1 MDKKIQ
7 PDEKLAKILELE
19 MLSVNEIIRE
29 RMASENAPR
38 IPEVTSHLIGAG
50 GKRLRP
56 MLTLAAACLFGYSG
70 DKHLKLAATVEF
82 IHTATLLHDDVV
94 DESLKRRG
102 RPTANLLWDNKSS
115 VLVGDYLFSRSFQ
128 LMVEIGSLTILDIL
142 ASASATIAEGEVLQ
156 LTVSKNIKTDETT
169 YLKVIRGKT
178 AALFSAATQV
188 GGKVAGAGEDAC
200 KALYE
205 YGDSLGMAFQI
216 IDDLLDVEGS
226 LQKTGKNSG
235 DDFRERKVTMPF
247 IKAIKKSTKSEL
259 EFWKRTIERGDQNDD
274 DWGKALL
281 LMQKH
286 DAVSDTRKE
295 AEIWVNRAKLAL
307 RALPNSEV
315 TLLLSD
321 LADYVLTRSK

>member
-1 MDKKIQ
+1 M
-7 PDEKLAKILELE
+7 
-19 MLSVNEIIRE
+19 
-29 RMASENAPR
+29 
-38 IPEVTSHLIGAG
+38 
-50 GKRLRP
+50 
-56 MLTLAAACLFGYSG
+56 
-70 DKHLKLAATVEF
+70 
-82 IHTATLLHDDVV
+82 LHDDVV
-94 DESLKRRG
+94 DESLKRSG

-128 LMVEIGSLTILDIL
+128 LMVEIGSLPILDIL

-156 LTVSKNIKTDETT
+156 LTVSRNIKTDETT

-274 DWGKALL
+274 DWDKALL